1 MKKVIALVAFAAF
14 LSVNTFA
21 QETKV
26 ISDKKAPAATEKASC
41 CSKSTATASCCKNNK
56 EAKACTHEQKAACA
70 KESKSS
76 SIDAPKAGSEVK

>member
-26 ISDKKAPAATEKASC
+26 TSDKKAPAATEKASC
-41 CSKSTATASCCKNNK
+41 CTKATKACCKNNAS
-56 EAKACTHEQKAACA
+56 AKACTPEQKAACTHEA
-70 KESKSS
+70 KAST
-76 SIDAPKAGSEVK
+76 APKSEVK

>member
-26 ISDKKAPAATEKASC
+26 VSDKKTPAATEKASC
-41 CSKSTATASCCKNNK
+41 CTKAT
-56 EAKACTHEQKAACA
+56 KALSLIHI
-70 KESKSS
+70 
-76 SIDAPKAGSEVK
+76 SIHLVSVCLSQFLFQRHNLS